1 MPNPMLLLS
10 SIIHL
15 KYKKYVNHI
24 PQVGKELEFFSF
36 ALVLSPNYSF
46 QPSDVQQNTEGGVLK
61 GFNHYRAARTRPFMS
76 YQPLVL
82 SRISGTGQR
91 QNPLTFSTWLHPKG
105 TTLPGPIIVPNLRAT
120 TTEFMSAWV
129 SLLILSLN
137 QFSNSKSDRTFFQ
150 NCYRCGLLCCFI
162 ERVFW
167 HFLSGFSW
175 E

>member
-1 MPNPMLLLS
+1 M
-10 SIIHL
+10 
-15 KYKKYVNHI
+15 
-24 PQVGKELEFFSF
+24 
-36 ALVLSPNYSF
+36 
-46 QPSDVQQNTEGGVLK
+46 LK

-91 QNPLTFSTWLHPKG
+91 QNPLTFSTWLHPKE
-105 TTLPGPIIVPNLRAT
+105 TTLPALIIVPNLRAT

-137 QFSNSKSDRTFFQ
+137 QFSYSKSDRTFFQ

-175 E
+175 EWLLVNLYRTQFYFCSSILILCFAGQVLFSLFLFLWGCLVSNCGPSMNIY